1 MAFMTEISKKSAVK
15 TFSPIIIHHIC
26 IVFGKSYSQ
35 TTLKMLKFK
44 KQTPVQVLLG
54 FLTVLVLQ
62 VSCKNDID
70 INADWKETMVIYGI
84 LEPGLEQQKIRVSK
98 AFQNGKTSALVAAQ
112 ISDSLF
118 LDTVNVTLTNLKTGI
133 EYKLVPQFNEPKEP
147 GIFANDKN
155 PIYVLDS
162 AIHGHVIDPDVDYKI
177 EVVNPKTGSTAF
189 SKTRSM
195 GFANLAAPVI
205 ADNSIFNIGQNFSF
219 AINPGRNAY
228 SYDGK
233 MDITIKEWNTITKD
247 TTEQVIRWNYLTDFI
262 VNQGSSAAI
271 TRIPRISFL
280 QLLSSVYKKNKDLH
294 RRIERLDF
302 VTFGGNQ
309 QLYDFISVNEPA
321 IGIVQKQTEYSNIV
335 NGYGLFASRTEQW
348 FYNCVPHNGLIGV
361 IRSDSETKD
370 LNFEF

>member
-1 MAFMTEISKKSAVK
+1 MTPNSNHYS
-15 TFSPIIIHHIC
+15 
-26 IVFGKSYSQ
+26 SYLHCVWYEPFTEHS
-35 TTLKMLKFK
+35 KMLKFK
-44 KQTPVQVLLG
+44 KLPSFQVLLG
-54 FLTVLVLQ
+54 FFTLFMLH

-70 INADWKETMVIYGI
+70 INADWKETIVIYGI
-84 LEPGLEQQKIRVSK
+84 LEPGLDQQKIRVSK
-98 AFQNGKTSALVAAQ
+98 AFQNGKTSALVAAKV
-112 ISDSLF
+112 SDSLF
-118 LDTVNVTLTNLKTGI
+118 LDTVNVTLTNLNTGI
-133 EYKLVPQFNEPKEP
+133 KYNLIPQFNEPKEP

-162 AIHGHVIDPDVDYKI
+162 SIHGYVIEPNVNYKI
-177 EVVNPKTGSTAF
+177 EVVNPKTNSRAF
-189 SKTRSM
+189 STTRSM
-195 GFANLAAPVI
+195 AYAKLAAPVI
-205 ADNSIFNIGQNFSF
+205 ADNSVFNVGKNFSF
-219 AINPGRNAY
+219 ALNPGKNAY

>member
-1 MAFMTEISKKSAVK
+1 MLKSKKL
-15 TFSPIIIHHIC
+15 SPI
-26 IVFGKSYSQ
+26 
-35 TTLKMLKFK
+35 
-44 KQTPVQVLLG
+44 QVILG
-54 FLTVLVLQ
+54 FLTVLILQ

-70 INADWKETMVIYGI
+70 INADWKETVVIYGI
-84 LEPGLEQQKIRVSK
+84 LEPGLKQQKIRVSK

-112 ISDSLF
+112 VSDSLF
-118 LDTVNVTLTNLKTGI
+118 LDTVDVTLTNLKTGI
-133 EYKLVPQFNEPKEP
+133 EYKLIPQFNEPKEP

-162 AIHGHVIDPDVDYKI
+162 NVHGYVIEPDVEYEI
-177 EVVNPKTGSTAF
+177 EVRNAKTGSRTY

-195 GFANLAAPVI
+195 GYATLAAPVI
-205 ADNSIFNIGQNFSF
+205 ADNSIFNIGQNFPFVLS
-219 AINPGRNAY
+219 PGKNSY

-233 MDITIKEWNTITKD
+233 MDLTIKEWNTITKD
-247 TTEQVIRWNYLTDFI
+247 TTEQLIRWNYLTDFI
-262 VNQGSSAAI
+262 INQGSNAAI
-271 TRIPRISFL
+271 TRIPRTSFL
-280 QLLSSVYKKNKDLH
+280 QLLSSVFEKDKDLH
-294 RRIERLDF
+294 RRIERIDF

-321 IGIVQKQTEYSNIV
+321 IGIVQKQTDYSNII

-348 FYNCVPHNGLIGV
+348 FYNCVPNNSLIGV